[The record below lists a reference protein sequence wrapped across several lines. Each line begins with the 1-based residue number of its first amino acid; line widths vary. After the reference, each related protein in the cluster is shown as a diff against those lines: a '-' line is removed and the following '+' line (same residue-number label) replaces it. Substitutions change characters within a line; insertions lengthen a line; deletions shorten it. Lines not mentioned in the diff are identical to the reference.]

1 MKFTELAVEFQ
12 KNSETPAEAL
22 SRMKVSC
29 EICSTKGLNLSCNNC
44 KVKTFHEIV
53 MEAFRLD
60 EEYRLNGYHKE
71 ITALKDKEEEVKR

>member
-1 MKFTELAVEFQ
+1 MKFVELAEEFQ

-53 MEAFRLD
+53 MEAFRQDQEFRLD
-60 EEYRLNGYHKE
+60 QERRKISATREGARQSP
-71 ITALKDKEEEVKR
+71 